1 LQDCLESVINQTYRP
16 FEVLVTDDAST
27 DNSIDIIKKYEKKYK
42 FIKGI
47 YNKVNRGVAL
57 NRHNAILE
65 AKGNYITMLD
75 SDDYLFS
82 PYKFEKEMNLI
93 RKYKL
98 EYNKDIISYSNIV
111 RVDEDRNIYNETNI
125 IEGNILASVITR
137 SNPVPRDFIMLKKQ
151 YIEAGGY
158 DQDIKLYEDWDL
170 VIRLAR
176 KNEFYYTNTEGTG
189 YRVHGQGLSSVNY
202 RKHIKWL
209 DIVFSKNI
217 DFINDQSI
225 DIFKKNYNLFL
236 LRFLI
241 NNLNIDNVDKDIL
254 SKILERFTIID
265 NKKEEKVKSI
275 LEKINTKDRVVVF
288 GGGKHTERLLNL
300 PVCQNMNI
308 IKVLDK
314 NQNLKGKKI
323 QGIEITVPDEIEEI
337 DPDIVII
344 SSFDYQGQIEN
355 ELINNLN
362 FKKEIVKFYDE
373 NDNRPFYQL

>member
-1 LQDCLESVINQTYRP
+1 MQDCLESVINQTYRP

-314 NQNLKGKKI
+314 NQNLCI
-323 QGIEITVPDEIEEI
+323 CQ
-337 DPDIVII
+337 
-344 SSFDYQGQIEN
+344 
-355 ELINNLN
+355 
-362 FKKEIVKFYDE
+362 VKSTPYFS
-373 NDNRPFYQL
+373 

>member
-1 LQDCLESVINQTYRP
+1 MQDCLESVINQTYRP
-16 FEVLVTDDAST
+16 FEVLVTDDASS

>member
-1 LQDCLESVINQTYRP
+1 MQDCLESVINQTYRP